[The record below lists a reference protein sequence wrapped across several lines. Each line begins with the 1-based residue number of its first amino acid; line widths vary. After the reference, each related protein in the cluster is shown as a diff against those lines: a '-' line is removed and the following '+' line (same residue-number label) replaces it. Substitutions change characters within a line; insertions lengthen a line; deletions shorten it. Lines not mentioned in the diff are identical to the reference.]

1 MAMTGI
7 DRNAIGLYFAR
18 DRVAVHDRQVNTHQ
32 DEVGP
37 LLRDSCERLLG
48 VFGLGDFTIDTAKH
62 IANNLAIIFLVLHH
76 QYAFAH
82 AGSTCRTTTGSVN
95 ANVEPRPTCDSTQIR
110 PPCISMMRL
119 EMASPKPVPPFLRV
133 IALSA
138 CWNS

>member
-1 MAMTGI
+1 G
-7 DRNAIGLYFAR
+7 IGLDLAR

-32 DEVGP
+32 DEIGP

-48 VFGLGDFTIDTAKH
+48 VFGLGDFTIDTAKQ
-62 IANNLAIIFLVLHH
+62 IANNLAIIFLVLHY

-82 AGSTCRTTTGSVN
+82 ACTTCRSAMTGSVN
-95 ANVEPRPTCDSTQIR
+95 AKVEPWPGSDSTQIR
-110 PPCISMMRL
+110 PPCISMIRFDI
-119 EMASPKPVPPFLRV
+119 ASPRPVPPFFLV